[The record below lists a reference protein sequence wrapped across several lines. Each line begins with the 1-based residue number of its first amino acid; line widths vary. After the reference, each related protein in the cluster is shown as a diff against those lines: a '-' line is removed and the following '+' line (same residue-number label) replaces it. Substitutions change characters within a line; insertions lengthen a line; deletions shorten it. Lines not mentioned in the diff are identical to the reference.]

1 MVFCQNTGKGM
12 VAKGYEALLMGGT
25 MVKKERSEVLRGMTG
40 RRKTGCGNVYVTIN
54 EDEDTQSLVECL
66 ITIGKSGGCARSW
79 GEALG
84 RLISMNLRLGGSID
98 EIIKQLQGIGC
109 HKPHLE
115 TLSCPDGIAK
125 ILIGRQEG
133 LEKKK

>member
-1 MVFCQNTGKGM
+1 MT
-12 VAKGYEALLMGGT
+12 
-25 MVKKERSEVLRGMTG
+25 KKERGDVLKGVTG

-54 EDEDTQSLVECL
+54 EDEESQSLVECL

-115 TLSCPDGIAK
+115 TMSCADGIAK
-125 ILIGRQEG
+125 ILMKRQEG
-133 LEKKK
+133 IDKKVK